1 MDIALY
7 IAVFVASIIS
17 VALGFNL
24 EVVQGNIRHIENCR
38 EPNAGAAIFPTIPV
52 ILIVYLL
59 TAWGLNNV
67 IENMGF
73 YLIGLYFILTVI
85 YKSVAIKKCS
95 KRLNGLKSNS

>member
-17 VALGFNL
+17 VGMGFNL

-52 ILIVYLL
+52 IPIVYLL
-59 TAWGLNNV
+59 IVWGLNNV

-73 YLIGLYFILTVI
+73 YLIGLYFMLTVI
-85 YKSVAIKKCS
+85 YKSVVIKKCS
-95 KRLNGLKSNS
+95 KRLNELKSNS